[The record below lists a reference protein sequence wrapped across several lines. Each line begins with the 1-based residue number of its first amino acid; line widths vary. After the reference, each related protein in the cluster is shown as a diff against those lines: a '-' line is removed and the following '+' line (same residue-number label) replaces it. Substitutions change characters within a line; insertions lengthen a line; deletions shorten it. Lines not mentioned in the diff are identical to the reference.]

1 MSFHSV
7 SSSFILRIPFQASE
21 GMGLFFSIRKK
32 SLEKYQ
38 LIYGSQASSLELE
51 ACEQGKTL
59 KVNYSKMILI

>member
-1 MSFHSV
+1 
-7 SSSFILRIPFQASE
+7 
-21 GMGLFFSIRKK
+21 MGLFFSIRKK